1 MRNLKSPDESSYRTE
16 SIANEDSNESPSLR
30 RFSRVSRGSIGR
42 SKYHAD
48 EQEDTP
54 LLARGTRGALQPQ
67 SIHPASLVST
77 LTWWIPE
84 LVASVLSIA
93 SFCSIVG
100 VLLTFNGRAA
110 AEIHLPRYL
119 TLNGLIA
126 AIATINR
133 ACLTAPVCSAVM
145 QEMWLYFASE
155 AKKASSRSCLYDL
168 SSYTE
173 ASSGAV
179 GSLKFLAHARGRR
192 YIFFLA
198 SYQAPCLICLPGS

>member
-1 MRNLKSPDESSYRTE
+1 MSSPYRAE
-16 SIANEDSNESPSLR
+16 SIADEDSNESPSLR

-54 LLARGTRGALQPQ
+54 LLPRGSRGVPQEQ
-67 SIHPASLVST
+67 SIHPTSLTST

-84 LVASVLSIA
+84 LVASILSVA
-93 SFCSIVG
+93 SFCGVVG

-110 AEIHLPRYL
+110 ADIHLPRYL

-126 AIATINR
+126 ALATINR
-133 ACLTAPVCSAVM
+133 TCLTAPVCSAIM

-155 AKKASSRSCLYDL
+155 AKRASSRSCLQDL

-179 GSLKFLAHARGRR
+179 GSIKFLAHARGRR
-192 YIFFLA
+192 YVFFLA
-198 SYQAPCLICLPGS
+198 SHQAPCLIQLLGS